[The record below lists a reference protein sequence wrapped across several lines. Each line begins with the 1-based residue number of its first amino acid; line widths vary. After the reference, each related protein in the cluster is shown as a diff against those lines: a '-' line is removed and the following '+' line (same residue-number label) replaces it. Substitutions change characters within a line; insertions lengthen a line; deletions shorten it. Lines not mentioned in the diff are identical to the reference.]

1 MAGGWR
7 RSAQAS
13 GRCRKK
19 LLEAPGFR
27 TMVNLVANGVPWHIA
42 FAGLNVEIDD
52 VWSLALCIAFG
63 ERQGAAWNWQAMAW
77 ENQS

>member
-1 MAGGWR
+1 
-7 RSAQAS
+7 
-13 GRCRKK
+13 
-19 LLEAPGFR
+19 
-27 TMVNLVANGVPWHIA
+27 MVNLVANGVPWHIA